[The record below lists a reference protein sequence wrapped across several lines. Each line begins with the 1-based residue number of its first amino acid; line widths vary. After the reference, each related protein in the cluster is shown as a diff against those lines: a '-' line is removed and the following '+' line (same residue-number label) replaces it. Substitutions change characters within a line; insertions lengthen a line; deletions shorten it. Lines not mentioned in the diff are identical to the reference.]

1 MKKRYY
7 VLIAFMSTLLFSCQK
22 ITESGDAALGD
33 FARSVLQ
40 AGKAKDSRTFVKK
53 LSMSSVADLNAIV
66 ESLKKAN
73 PQVNPEENE
82 EKPTDEAILKE
93 TEANVRLFMKSY
105 ADVFDGEL
113 SSVVTAQDPN
123 IKGANVCS
131 MIIWSKHKDGKFR
144 GIKIDSVWKKDD
156 GTMKVI
162 TWVQLS
168 GYEAHKNAI
177 KKKALLERD
186 TAEACDYPD
195 WISNEC
201 VFTDSYN

>member
-1 MKKRYY
+1 
-7 VLIAFMSTLLFSCQK
+7 MSILLSSCQK
-22 ITESGDAALGD
+22 KSDDAALGD
-33 FARSVLQ
+33 FARSVLK
-40 AGKAKDSRTFVKK
+40 AGKEKNSAVLVNK

-66 ESLKKAN
+66 ESLKKNN
-73 PQVNPEENE
+73 PQVDTEKNE
-82 EKPTDEAILKE
+82 EKPTDAAILKE

-113 SSVVTAQDPN
+113 SSVVTAQDPM
-123 IKGANVCS
+123 IKGANICS

-186 TAEACDYPD
+186 TAEACDYPE

-201 VFTDSYN
+201 VFTNSYD

>member
-1 MKKRYY
+1 M
-7 VLIAFMSTLLFSCQK
+7 IAFMFTLLFSCQK
-22 ITESGDAALGD
+22 TAKSENAVWCD
-33 FARSVLQ
+33 FAKSVLK
-40 AGKAKDSRTFVKK
+40 AGKEKDSGTFISR

-73 PQVNPEENE
+73 PQVDAEKNE

-93 TEANVRLFMKSY
+93 AEANVRLFMKSY

-113 SSVVTAQDPN
+113 SSVITAKDPS
-123 IKGANVCS
+123 IKGANVYS
-131 MIIWSKHKDGKFR
+131 IIIWAKHKDGKFR
-144 GIKIDSVWKKDD
+144 GIKIDSVWKNDD
-156 GTMKVI
+156 GTIKVI

-186 TAEACDYPD
+186 TAEACDYPE
-195 WISNEC
+195 WINSEC
-201 VFTDSYN
+201 VFTDSD